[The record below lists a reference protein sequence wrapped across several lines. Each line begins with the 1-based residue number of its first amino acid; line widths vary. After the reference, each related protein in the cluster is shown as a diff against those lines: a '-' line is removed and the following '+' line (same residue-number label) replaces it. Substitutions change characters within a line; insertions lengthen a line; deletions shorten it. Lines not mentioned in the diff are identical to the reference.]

1 MKKHKTQSKGLWT
14 LGLLAAVSAI
24 WLILRTGRKPTRIV
38 YPCQQVAVESINIFH
53 LALAASLPPTIISL
67 RKSTSVLKPM
77 LILSILFV
85 SSVFLVNDP
94 FSLSFDTFPE
104 NRTRVP
110 LTLSP
115 QSALASDPSDLFFVQ
130 YASREEGNMDLAVSS
145 LIELMDAQE
154 LYFYKNANLSSG
166 LIGNNDVVIL
176 KVNGQ
181 WSYNGGTNTD
191 LVKSVINA
199 LVGHPDGFTGEVV
212 IADNGQGQGSMD
224 HSQTNSF
231 YHDQSNVDVAGMF
244 DPYNMSTFL
253 WDTIRSSTVDD
264 FDDGDFTNGYVRNS
278 TWNSDTEIS
287 VSYPKFTTEYG
298 TYISFKE
305 GVWDNNTGFD
315 SDRLKVINMPVL
327 KSHFRYGVTGCI
339 KHYMGVP
346 QGYVNSSVHLT
357 IPHEHFS
364 IAQGGMATL
373 MVETRAPILNIL
385 DMIWINAN
393 PLESSAM
400 RGPWGYYGYTT
411 FTDIIGASQD
421 PVALDYWAS
430 KNVLMATAMLN
441 YDTYSSLD
449 PDYEPISPQYIGSDP
464 MDESFHNYLR
474 RSKDVL
480 IDAGLQAT
488 MNQTEMNVFVRV
500 LDVLEESKLD
510 PLVIAMVV
518 IVPISVGIV
527 VILVVFIKRRKK
539 LNKKV
544 PSKDSL
550 NKLRRQKS

>member
-1 MKKHKTQSKGLWT
+1 MKKHKTRSKSLWGL
-14 LGLLAAVSAI
+14 GFLAVVSAI
-24 WLILRTGRKPTRIV
+24 WLMIRTGRKPTRII

-53 LALAASLPPTIISL
+53 IALLASLPPTFISL
-67 RKSTSVLKPM
+67 RKSTSLLKPM

-85 SSVFLVNDP
+85 GSIFLENESFSLRFDP
-94 FSLSFDTFPE
+94 FSG
-104 NRTRVP
+104 NRIRVP

-115 QSALASDPSDLFFVQ
+115 QSALASDSSDLFFVQ
-130 YASREEGNMDLAVSS
+130 KASGEDGNMDIAVSS
-145 LIELMDAQE
+145 LIELMEIQG
-154 LYFYKNANLSSG
+154 LYFYKNANRSSG

-181 WSYNGGTNTD
+181 WNYNGGTNTD

-199 LVGHPDGFTGEVV
+199 LVGHPDNFTGEVV
-212 IADNGQGQGSMD
+212 IADNGQGLGSMN
-224 HSQTNSF
+224 HAQSNSF
-231 YHDQSNVDVAGMF
+231 FHDQSNAEVAAMF
-244 DPYNMSTFL
+244 DLYNVSTFL
-253 WDTIRSSTVDD
+253 WDPIRSRTVDD
-264 FDDGDFTNGYVRNS
+264 FDDGDFTDGYVRNS
-278 TWNSDTEIS
+278 TWNSDTEIY

-305 GVWDNNTGFD
+305 GVWDNTTGFD

-346 QGYVNSSVHLT
+346 QGRIVSSVHPS

-393 PLESSAM
+393 PLESSSR
-400 RGPWGYYGYTT
+400 RGPWGNYDYTT

-430 KNVLMATAMLN
+430 KHVLIPTAMLN

-449 PDYEPISPQYIGSDP
+449 PDYEPLSLQYSGYDP

-488 MNQTEMNVFVRV
+488 MNPFEMNVFVTS
-500 LDVLEESKLD
+500 LEELD
-510 PLVIAMVV
+510 MLALVFVV

-527 VILVVFIKRRKK
+527 VIITVVLKRRKK
-539 LNKKV
+539 
-544 PSKDSL
+544 
-550 NKLRRQKS
+550 

>member
-1 MKKHKTQSKGLWT
+1 MTDIKSCPHSMKKHKTQRKGLWT
-14 LGLLAAVSAI
+14 LGLIAAVSAI
-24 WLILRTGRKPTRIV
+24 WLMLRTGKKPTRIV
-38 YPCQQVAVESINIFH
+38 YPCQQVAVENINMFH
-53 LALAASLPPTIISL
+53 IALAASLPPTLISL
-67 RKSTSVLKPM
+67 RKSTNFLKPM
-77 LILSILFV
+77 LLLSTLLI
-85 SSVFLVNDP
+85 SSVFLVNNP
-94 FSLSFDTFPE
+94 FSLSFDNSPV
-104 NRTRVP
+104 NMTRVP

-115 QSALASDPSDLFFVQ
+115 HSALASDPSDLFFVQ
-130 YASREEGNMDLAVSS
+130 YASREEGKMDLAVSS
-145 LIELMDAQE
+145 LIELMETQG
-154 LYFYKNANLSSG
+154 LHFYKNASPSSG
-166 LIGNNDVVIL
+166 LIGDNDVVIL

-181 WSYNGGTNTD
+181 WPYNGGTNTD

-199 LVGHPDGFTGEVV
+199 LVGHPDGFTGEIV
-212 IADNGQGQGSMD
+212 IADNGQGLGSMD

-231 YHDQSNVDVAGMF
+231 NRDQSNTDVAGMF
-244 DPYNMSTFL
+244 APYNVSTFL
-253 WDTIRSSTVDD
+253 WDTIRSNTVDD
-264 FDDGDFTNGYVRNS
+264 FDDGDFTNGYVRNT

-305 GVWDNNTGFD
+305 GVWDNITGFD

-346 QGYVNSSVHLT
+346 QGYINSSVDPT

-400 RGPWGYYGYTT
+400 RGPWGYYDYTT

-421 PVALDYWAS
+421 PVALDYWSS
-430 KNVLMATAMLN
+430 KNVLIPTARIN

-449 PDYEPISPQYIGSDP
+449 PDYEPVSPQYTGPDQ

-480 IDAGLQAT
+480 VDAGLQAT
-488 MNQTEMNVFVRV
+488 MNQTEMNVFVTA
-500 LDVLEESKLD
+500 LD
-510 PLVIAMVV
+510 PLDLSDPNGELEQLILTIIVIGSISAGIV
-518 IVPISVGIV
+518 IV
-527 VILVVFIKRRKK
+527 LVVFIKRRKK
-539 LNKKV
+539 
-544 PSKDSL
+544 
-550 NKLRRQKS
+550 

>member
-1 MKKHKTQSKGLWT
+1 MTHRKSSPHSMKKHKTKRKSLWGL
-14 LGLLAAVSAI
+14 GFLAVVSAI
-24 WLILRTGRKPTRIV
+24 WLMLRTGRKPTRIV
-38 YPCQQVAVESINIFH
+38 YPCQQVAVESINMFH
-53 LALAASLPPTIISL
+53 LALIASIPPTFISL
-67 RKSTSVLKPM
+67 RKSTNFLKPM

-85 SSVFLVNDP
+85 GSVFLENDP
-94 FSLSFDTFPE
+94 FSLRFDTFSG
-104 NRTRVP
+104 NRIRVP

-130 YASREEGNMDLAVSS
+130 KASGEEGNMDLAVSS
-145 LIELMDAQE
+145 LIELMEDQG
-154 LYFYKNANLSSG
+154 LYFYKSASRSSG

-181 WSYNGGTNTD
+181 WNYNGGTNTD

-212 IADNGQGQGSMD
+212 IADNGQGLGSMN
-224 HSQTNSF
+224 HAQSNSF
-231 YHDQSNVDVAGMF
+231 YHDQSNTEVAGSF
-244 DPYNMSTFL
+244 DSYDVSTFL
-253 WDTIRSSTVDD
+253 WDSIRGKKVDD
-264 FDDGDFTNGYVRNS
+264 YDDGDFTDGYVRNS
-278 TWNSDTEIS
+278 TWNSDTEIY

-305 GVWDNNTGFD
+305 GVWDNTTGFD

-346 QGYVNSSVHLT
+346 QGRIVSLVHPS

-393 PLESSAM
+393 PLESSSR
-400 RGPWGYYGYTT
+400 RGPWGDYDYTT

-430 KNVLMATAMLN
+430 KHVLIPTAMLN
-441 YDTYSSLD
+441 YDIYSSLD
-449 PDYEPISPQYIGSDP
+449 PDYEPLSLQYSGYDP

-488 MNQTEMNVFVRV
+488 MNPFEMNVFVTS
-500 LDVLEESKLD
+500 LEELD
-510 PLVIAMVV
+510 MLALVFVV

-527 VILVVFIKRRKK
+527 VIITVVLKRRKK
-539 LNKKV
+539 
-544 PSKDSL
+544 
-550 NKLRRQKS
+550 

>member
-1 MKKHKTQSKGLWT
+1 MNRKGCPHSMKKHKTRSKSLWGL
-14 LGLLAAVSAI
+14 GFLAVVSAI
-24 WLILRTGRKPTRIV
+24 WLMIRTGRKPTRII
-38 YPCQQVAVESINIFH
+38 YPCQQVAVESITIFH
-53 LALAASLPPTIISL
+53 IALLASLPPTFISL
-67 RKSTSVLKPM
+67 RKSTSFLKPM

-85 SSVFLVNDP
+85 GSIFLENES
-94 FSLSFDTFPE
+94 FSLRFDPLSG
-104 NRTRVP
+104 NRIRVP

-115 QSALASDPSDLFFVQ
+115 QSSLASDPSDLFFVQ
-130 YASREEGNMDLAVSS
+130 KASGEEGNMDLAVSS
-145 LIELMDAQE
+145 LIELMEVQG
-154 LYFYKNANLSSG
+154 LYFYKSASRSSG

-181 WSYNGGTNTD
+181 WNYNGGTNTD

-199 LVGHPDGFTGEVV
+199 LVGHPDNFTGEVV
-212 IADNGQGQGSMD
+212 IADNGQGLGSMN
-224 HSQTNSF
+224 HAQSNSF
-231 YHDQSNVDVAGMF
+231 YHDQSNVEVAAMF
-244 DPYNMSTFL
+244 DLYNVSTFL
-253 WDTIRSSTVDD
+253 WDPIRSRTVDD
-264 FDDGDFTNGYVRNS
+264 FDDGDFTDGYVRNS
-278 TWNSDTEIS
+278 TWNSDTEIY

-305 GVWDNNTGFD
+305 GVWDNTTGFD

-346 QGYVNSSVHLT
+346 QGRIVSLVHPS

-393 PLESSAM
+393 PLESSSR
-400 RGPWGYYGYTT
+400 RGPWGDYDYTT

-430 KNVLMATAMLN
+430 KHVLIPTAMLN
-441 YDTYSSLD
+441 YDIYSSLD
-449 PDYEPISPQYIGSDP
+449 PDYEPLSLQYSGYDP

-488 MNQTEMNVFVRV
+488 MNPFEMNVFVTS
-500 LDVLEESKLD
+500 LEELD
-510 PLVIAMVV
+510 MLALVFVV

-527 VILVVFIKRRKK
+527 VIITVVLKRRKK
-539 LNKKV
+539 
-544 PSKDSL
+544 
-550 NKLRRQKS
+550 

>member
-1 MKKHKTQSKGLWT
+1 MTNIEGCPHSMKKHKTQSKTLWT
-14 LGLLAAVSAI
+14 LGLIAVVSAI
-24 WLILRTGRKPTRIV
+24 WFMLRTGRKPTRIV
-38 YPCQQVAVESINIFH
+38 YPCQKVAVENINMFH
-53 LALAASLPPTIISL
+53 LALMASLPPTIISL
-67 RKSTSVLKPM
+67 RKSSSFLKPM
-77 LILSILFV
+77 LILSTLFV

-94 FSLSFDTFPE
+94 FSLSFDTFSE

-115 QSALASDPSDLFFVQ
+115 QSSLASDPSDLFFVQ
-130 YASREEGNMDLAVSS
+130 NASREGGNMDLAVSS
-145 LIELMDAQE
+145 LIELMENQS
-154 LYFYKNANLSSG
+154 LYFYKNASLSYG

-181 WSYNGGTNTD
+181 WPYNGGTNTD
-191 LVKSVINA
+191 LVKSVIKA

-212 IADNGQGQGSMD
+212 IADNGQGLGSMD
-224 HSQTNSF
+224 HAQTNS
-231 YHDQSNVDVAGMF
+231 YNRDQSNADVAGMF
-244 DPYNMSTFL
+244 DPYNVSTFL
-253 WDTIRSSTVDD
+253 WDTIRSTTVDD

-305 GVWDNNTGFD
+305 GVWDNITGFD

-346 QGYVNSSVHLT
+346 QGYVNSSVDPT

-430 KNVLMATAMLN
+430 KNVLVSTAMLN

-449 PDYEPISPQYIGSDP
+449 PDYEPLSPQYIGYDQ

-488 MNQTEMNVFVRV
+488 MNQTEMNVFVTA
-500 LDVLEESKLD
+500 LEGLELSDPNGELD

-518 IVPISVGIV
+518 IVPISAGIV

-539 LNKKV
+539 LNKKI
-544 PSKDSL
+544 
-550 NKLRRQKS
+550 

>member
-1 MKKHKTQSKGLWT
+1 MKKRKGCPHSMKKYKTQSKSLWT
-14 LGLLAAVSAI
+14 LGLIAVVSAI
-24 WLILRTGRKPTRIV
+24 WLMLRTGRKPTRIV
-38 YPCQQVAVESINIFH
+38 YPCQQVAVENINIFQ
-53 LALAASLPPTIISL
+53 LALAASLPPTIILL

-85 SSVFLVNDP
+85 SSVFLVNNP
-94 FSLSFDTFPE
+94 FNLSFDTFPE

-130 YASREEGNMDLAVSS
+130 NALGEEGNMELAVSS
-145 LIELMDAQE
+145 LIGLMEAQG
-154 LYFYKNANLSSG
+154 LYLYKNANQTSG

-181 WSYNGGTNTD
+181 WPYNGGTNTD

-199 LVGHPDGFTGEVV
+199 LIGHSDGFTGEVV
-212 IADNGQGQGSMD
+212 IADNGQGLGSMD
-224 HSQTNSF
+224 HAQTNSF
-231 YHDQSNVDVAGMF
+231 YHDQSNLDVAGMF
-244 DPYNMSTFL
+244 DPYNVSTFL
-253 WDTIRSSTVDD
+253 WDPIRSNTVDD

-278 TWNSDTEIS
+278 TWNADTEIY

-346 QGYVNSSVHLT
+346 QGYVVPSVDLS

-393 PLESSAM
+393 PLESSSR
-400 RGPWGYYGYTT
+400 RGPWGNYDYTT

-441 YDTYSSLD
+441 YETYSSLD
-449 PDYEPISPQYIGSDP
+449 PDYEPLSPQYSGYDQ

-480 IDAGLQAT
+480 VDAGLQAT

-500 LDVLEESKLD
+500 LEGLEESKLD

-539 LNKKV
+539 LNKKI
-544 PSKDSL
+544 
-550 NKLRRQKS
+550 

>member
-1 MKKHKTQSKGLWT
+1 MTNKEGCPHSMKKHKTQSKGLWT
-14 LGLLAAVSAI
+14 LGLLAVVSAI
-24 WLILRTGRKPTRIV
+24 WLMLRTGRKPTRIV
-38 YPCQQVAVESINIFH
+38 YPCQQVAVENINMFH
-53 LALAASLPPTIISL
+53 LVLLASFPSAIISL
-67 RKSTSVLKPM
+67 RKSTSFLKPM
-77 LILSILFV
+77 LILSTLFV

-94 FSLSFDTFPE
+94 FSLSFDTFAE

-130 YASREEGNMDLAVSS
+130 NALGEEGNMDVAISS
-145 LIELMDAQE
+145 LIELMEGQG
-154 LYFYKNANLSSG
+154 LYFYKNASQSSG

-181 WSYNGGTNTD
+181 WPYNGGTNTD
-191 LVKSVINA
+191 LVKSVISA

-212 IADNGQGQGSMD
+212 IADNGQGLGSMN
-224 HSQTNSF
+224 HGQSNSF
-231 YHDQSNVDVAGMF
+231 YHDQSNADVAGMF
-244 DPYNMSTFL
+244 DPYHVSTFL

-278 TWNSDTEIS
+278 TWNSDTEIYT
-287 VSYPKFTTEYG
+287 SYPKFTTDYD

-305 GVWDNNTGFD
+305 GVWDNTTGFD
-315 SDRLKVINMPVL
+315 SDRLKVINIPVL

-346 QGYVNSSVHLT
+346 QGYVVPSVDLS

-373 MVETRAPILNIL
+373 MVETRPPILNIL

-393 PLESSAM
+393 PLESSSM
-400 RGPWGYYGYTT
+400 RGPWGNYAYTT

-421 PVALDYWAS
+421 PVALDYWSS
-430 KNVLMATAMLN
+430 KNVLIPTAMIN

-449 PDYEPISPQYIGSDP
+449 PDYEPLSPQYVGYDQ

-480 IDAGLQAT
+480 FDAGLQAT
-488 MNQTEMNVFVRV
+488 MNQTKMNIFVT
-500 LDVLEESKLD
+500 VLEGLEEPKLD
-510 PLVIAMVV
+510 PLVLAMVL
-518 IVPISVGIV
+518 IVPISAGII
-527 VILVVFIKRRKK
+527 VILAVFIKRRKK
-539 LNKKV
+539 
-544 PSKDSL
+544 
-550 NKLRRQKS
+550 

>member
-1 MKKHKTQSKGLWT
+1 MTDIKTCPHSKKKPKTQSKGLWT
-14 LGLLAAVSAI
+14 LGLLAVVSAI
-24 WLILRTGRKPTRIV
+24 WFMLRTGRKPTRIV
-38 YPCQQVAVESINIFH
+38 YPCQQVAVENINMFH
-53 LALAASLPPTIISL
+53 LALMASIPPTFISL
-67 RKSTSVLKPM
+67 RKSKSFLKPM
-77 LILSILFV
+77 LILSTLLV
-85 SSVFLVNDP
+85 GSVFLVNDP
-94 FSLSFDTFPE
+94 FSNSFDTFFE

-115 QSALASDPSDLFFVQ
+115 QSALTSYPSDLFFVQ
-130 YASREEGNMDLAVSS
+130 KVSREEGNMDLAVSS
-145 LIELMDAQE
+145 LIGLMELQG
-154 LYFYKNANLSSG
+154 LYFYKNAIRSSG

-181 WSYNGGTNTD
+181 WNYNGGTNTD

-199 LVGHPDGFTGEVV
+199 LVSHPDGFTGEVV
-212 IADNGQGQGSMD
+212 IADNGQGLGSMN
-224 HSQTNSF
+224 HAQSNSF
-231 YHDQSNVDVAGMF
+231 YHDQSNAEVAGMF
-244 DPYNMSTFL
+244 DPFHVSTFL
-253 WDTIRSSTVDD
+253 WDTIRSKTVDD
-264 FDDGDFTNGYVRNS
+264 FDDGDFTDGYVRNL
-278 TWNSDTEIS
+278 TWNSDTEIY
-287 VSYPKFTTEYG
+287 VSYPKFTTDYS

-305 GVWDNNTGFD
+305 GVWDNTTGFD

-346 QGYVNSSVHLT
+346 QGYVVPSVDPS

-393 PLESSAM
+393 PLESSSR
-400 RGPWGYYGYTT
+400 RGPWGDYDYTT

-430 KNVLMATAMLN
+430 KNVLVPTARLN

-449 PDYEPISPQYIGSDP
+449 PDYEPLSPQYIGYDQ

-480 IDAGLQAT
+480 NDAGLQAT
-488 MNQTEMNVFVRV
+488 MNPSAMNVFVIS
-500 LDVLEESKLD
+500 LEELD
-510 PLVIAMVV
+510 PLALVLVV
-518 IVPISVGIV
+518 IVPISAGIV

-539 LNKKV
+539 LNKKI
-544 PSKDSL
+544 
-550 NKLRRQKS
+550 